1 MYVGAFFPGIQAGWV
16 LSNESWFDVPG
27 IDYAKFTMGYDVS
40 GNDGIDF
47 DATRTYFKSILFQNL
62 ANGLVLG
69 NLGNTEVQ
77 WETTRRFSFG
87 TELNFL
93 KTV

>member
-1 MYVGAFFPGIQAGWV
+1 
-16 LSNESWFDVPG
+16 
-27 IDYAKFTMGYDVS
+27 MGYDVS

-87 TELNFL
+87 YGVEFPEKPFELESKRVQEL
-93 KTV
+93 DRQPVDLS